1 MAEHVQAGLEEMLG
15 ELQQLQRVEI
25 LSPEEVKSVIK
36 KRKHFEY
43 KLQKR
48 TKEKEDILSY
58 IQYESS
64 LLHLI
69 GMRRDKIDYGHK
81 KDEIDFAIARRIN
94 RLFKILEHRFS
105 ADLKIWSSHI
115 AFLIKIG
122 WKEQVGK
129 VYRRCLQVH
138 PDKADLRVSSGR
150 YELEQALAD
159 ISSEKTGKGSTDSGL
174 RVENARTVFMEAI
187 RFHPKNLD
195 LYVEAFSLEV
205 VFADWINSSSS
216 EDGGHLVPDE
226 TIEAVKEGK
235 IAETVFLDGWDKA
248 CACKDD
254 KQKFGL
260 NCLKVALDLQAPL
273 PLLNS
278 IKRCLEE
285 DSEVGKDSPGVW
297 EGLAL
302 SHLHQSKWRARS
314 QMEKIS
320 LCCQVYERGLTQ
332 EMTLPTTKQV
342 LLASYVKALKD
353 MLSRFNLSK
362 EVQNFLSKRLWMAL
376 LFGNEH
382 HILNLE
388 QETMFTE
395 LNKDLNQI

>member
-105 ADLKIWSSHI
+105 GDLKIWSSHI

-138 PDKADLRVSSGR
+138 PDKAVLRVSSGR
-150 YELEQALAD
+150 HELEQALAD
-159 ISSEKTGKGSTDSGL
+159 ISSEQAGKATADDSGL

-205 VFADWINSSSS
+205 VFADWTNRSSS

-226 TIEAVKEGK
+226 TIDAVKEGK

-248 CACKDD
+248 CTCKDD
-254 KQKFGL
+254 KLKFGL

-273 PLLNS
+273 PLLS
-278 IKRCLEE
+278 TIKRCLEE
-285 DSEVGKDSPGVW
+285 DSEVGKDVPGVW

-302 SHLHQSKWRARS
+302 SHLHQSKWSARS

-320 LCCQVYERGLTQ
+320 QCCKVFERGLTQ
-332 EMTLPTTKQV
+332 EMTLPTTKQA
-342 LLASYVKALKD
+342 LLTSYVKALKD
-353 MLSRFNLSK
+353 MLSRFNLNK
-362 EVQNFLSKRLWMAL
+362 EVQIFLSKRLWMAL

-388 QETMFTE
+388 QEKMFTE
-395 LNKDLNQI
+395 LEQDLA